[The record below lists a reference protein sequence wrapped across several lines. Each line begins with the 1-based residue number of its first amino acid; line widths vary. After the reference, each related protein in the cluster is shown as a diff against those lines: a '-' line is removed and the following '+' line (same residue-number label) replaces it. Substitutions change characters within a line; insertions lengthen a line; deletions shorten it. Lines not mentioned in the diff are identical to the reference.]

1 MAGRVMDS
9 LLIILFVELA
19 TKAAFCNIPG
29 VSGQSHLWSMTQQI
43 NTNMNKINYLPT
55 VLSVSNKIYLSS
67 FVVNVQ
73 VKGVF

>member
-29 VSGQSHLWSMTQQI
+29 VSGQSHL
-43 NTNMNKINYLPT
+43 
-55 VLSVSNKIYLSS
+55 
-67 FVVNVQ
+67 
-73 VKGVF
+73 